1 MLNKSHFNN
10 LDGHDFLL
18 SLETRG
24 IKLGLSRTKKLLSA
38 CNNPENS
45 FKSIQII
52 GTNGKGTTAASIS
65 SILSQAGLN
74 VGLYTSPHLVS
85 LNERIRIN
93 NKCISNRYINEF
105 IEKYKKDIIDHSAT
119 FFETLTV
126 LALDFFKKNNVDI
139 AILETGLGGEYDS
152 VTASKPSLQIFT
164 SISKDHMHI
173 LGTDIQDIAITKA
186 RAIQNHI
193 PCISLPQEPKVQQI
207 LDDIA
212 KQQETFIDYNLGK
225 LADDYVLPLMG
236 EHQKQNILL
245 AIKASQRIYPSIN
258 QDIIRRGIKN
268 ISWPGRMQ
276 IINKH
281 PLIIFDVAHNEQG
294 LLAFCNTIT
303 DLSIQ
308 GKKTLVISLQKT
320 KAIDGVTSKLIS
332 LFDTIICTQLNDRM
346 YNEIELM
353 DIFTSCKNLEST
365 QNPSKVI
372 DDIMSHASDED
383 LIAIIGSHYW
393 GEEIEKIFK
402 ISLVSTQDKL

>member
-1 MLNKSHFNN
+1 
-10 LDGHDFLL
+10 L

-24 IKLGLSRTKKLLSA
+24 IKLGLNRTKKLLSA

-45 FKSIQII
+45 LKSIQII

-65 SILSQAGLN
+65 SILSQADLN

-93 NKCISNRYINEF
+93 NKCISNKYINEF
-105 IEKYKKDIIDHSAT
+105 VEKYKKDIIENSAT

-173 LGTDIQDIAITKA
+173 LGRDIKDIATTKA
-186 RAIQNHI
+186 HAMQNRI

-212 KQQETFIDYNLGK
+212 KQKETCIDYNLGE

-258 QDIIRRGIKN
+258 KDIIKTGIKN

-294 LLAFCNTIT
+294 LLAFWDTIT

-320 KAIDGVTSKLIS
+320 KDINNVTSKLIS

-346 YNEIELM
+346 YSEIELM
-353 DIFTSCKNLEST
+353 NIFTSSQNLKST
-365 QNPSKVI
+365 KNPSKMI
-372 DDIMSHASDED
+372 GDIMSQASDED

-402 ISLVSTQDKL
+402 ISLVST

>member
-65 SILSQAGLN
+65 SILSQAGFN
-74 VGLYTSPHLVS
+74 VGLYTSPHLVL
-85 LNERIRIN
+85 LNERIQIN

-225 LADDYVLPLMG
+225 LEDDYVLPLMG

-353 DIFTSCKNLEST
+353 DIFTSCNNLEST

>member
-1 MLNKSHFNN
+1 MSNKYHYNH
-10 LDGHDFLL
+10 LDGHIFLL

-38 CNNPENS
+38 CNNPEES
-45 FKSIQII
+45 LKSIQII
-52 GTNGKGTTAASIS
+52 GTNGKGTTAASMS

-85 LNERIRIN
+85 LNERIQIN
-93 NKCISNRYINEF
+93 NKCISNKYISQF
-105 IEKYKKDIIDHSAT
+105 IVKYKKHIINHSAT

-193 PCISLPQEPKVQQI
+193 PCISLPQEPVVQKI

-212 KQQETFIDYNLGK
+212 KQKETFIDYNLGE
-225 LADDYVLPLMG
+225 LGDDYILPLMG

-258 QDIIRRGIKN
+258 EDIIRRGIKN

-303 DLSIQ
+303 ALSIK

-332 LFDTIICTQLNDRM
+332 LFDSIICTQLNDRM

-365 QNPSKVI
+365 KNPSKVI
-372 DDIMSHASDED
+372 DDIMSHASNED
-383 LIAIIGSHYW
+383 LIAIVGSHYW

-402 ISLVSTQDKL
+402 ISLVST

>member
-24 IKLGLSRTKKLLSA
+24 IKLGLTRTKKLLSA

-85 LNERIRIN
+85 LNERIQIN

-105 IEKYKKDIIDHSAT
+105 IEKYKKEIIDHSAT

-193 PCISLPQEPKVQQI
+193 PCISLSQEPVVQKI

-212 KQQETFIDYNLGK
+212 KQKETFIDYNLGE

-258 QDIIRRGIKN
+258 EDIIRRGIKN

-303 DLSIQ
+303 ALSIK

-332 LFDTIICTQLNDRM
+332 LFDSIICTQLNDRM

>member
-193 PCISLPQEPKVQQI
+193 PCISLLQEPKVQQI

-212 KQQETFIDYNLGK
+212 KQKETFIDYNLGK

-353 DIFTSCKNLEST
+353 DIFTSCNNLEST